1 MRTIQTSIVSS
12 KWLQAHLNDSNL
24 IILDASAANP
34 MSGALSEN
42 ISTRIVGARYFDL
55 KTNFSETENPYPN
68 KIPSPEQFQEE
79 CQNLGINQNSL
90 LVVYD
95 AMGIY
100 WSPRVWW
107 LFKAMGH
114 VNIAVLDGGLPEWI
128 HHNLPLEENKK
139 ETYVRGNFTASF
151 NSEMVVDFNSV
162 LENTISEVAIL
173 IDARSQGRFNGT
185 AAEPRKDLRSGSIP
199 NSINIPYTTVL
210 DNHKFKDKT
219 ELLQLFENVK
229 NDVRPLVFSCGSG
242 VTACILLLAS
252 ELVGIKNK
260 KSVYDG
266 SWTEWA
272 QKVL

>member
-1 MRTIQTSIVSS
+1 MDSLVTVD
-12 KWLQAHLNDSNL
+12 WLKNHLNDSDL
-24 IILDASAANP
+24 VILDASASDII
-34 MSGALSEN
+34 SGNVSELD
-42 ISTRIVGARYFDL
+42 TVKIVGARVFDL
-55 KTNFSETENPYPN
+55 KNDFSDTTSLYPN
-68 KIPSPEQFQEE
+68 TLLSPEDFELA
-79 CQNLGINQNSL
+79 CQSLGINKTSKII
-90 LVVYD
+90 VYD
-95 AMGIY
+95 NLGVY

-185 AAEPRKDLRSGSIP
+185 EAEPRKDLRSGSIP

-229 NDVRPLVFSCGSG
+229 NDVQPLVFSCGSG

-252 ELVGIKNK
+252 ELVGTKNK

-272 QKVL
+272 QKVF